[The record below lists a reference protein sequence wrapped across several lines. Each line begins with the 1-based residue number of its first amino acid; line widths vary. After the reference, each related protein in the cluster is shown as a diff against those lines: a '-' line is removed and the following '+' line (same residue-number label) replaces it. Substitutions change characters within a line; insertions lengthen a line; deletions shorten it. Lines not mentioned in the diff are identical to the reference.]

1 MKKKR
6 GVQRG
11 RKGCVGVW
19 RPVAPRHRELRG
31 REVEDSAD
39 WRAQGAS
46 EKERKK
52 KRERE
57 WAGPARWDGSNRPTG
72 GEKREGK
79 EEKRRERS
87 RPGLKEKGR

>member
-11 RKGCVGVW
+11 GKGCAGVW
-19 RPVAPRHRELRG
+19 RPVAPRHREVRG

-52 KRERE
+52 ERER
-57 WAGPARWDGSNRPTG
+57 GSGLGRHGGMGRTG
-72 GEKREGK
+72 QPGEKREKEKRRK
-79 EEKRRERS
+79 EEKEV
-87 RPGLKEKGR
+87 GRA

>member
-11 RKGCVGVW
+11 GKGCAGVW
-19 RPVAPRHRELRG
+19 RPVAPRHREVRG

-52 KRERE
+52 ERE
-57 WAGPARWDGSNRPTG
+57 GVGWAGTVGWVEQANQGRKERRKR
-72 GEKREGK
+72 GEK
-79 EEKRRERS
+79 KR
-87 RPGLKEKGR
+87 KK